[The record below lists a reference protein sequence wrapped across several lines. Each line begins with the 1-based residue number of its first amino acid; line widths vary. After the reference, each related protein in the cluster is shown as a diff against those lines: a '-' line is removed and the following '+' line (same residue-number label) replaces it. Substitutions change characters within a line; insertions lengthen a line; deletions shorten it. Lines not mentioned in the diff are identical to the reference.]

1 MSKARRIVLMGP
13 PGGGKGTQA
22 RRLEETHGWVQL
34 STGDILRRA
43 ITEGTPLGQ
52 RVKATMDAGKLVSDE
67 EIMGV
72 ISERLD
78 QPDCANGF
86 VLDGIPRTV
95 GQAEALEALLASKGT
110 PLDAV
115 VELKVPD
122 ELLLERITGRFFCA
136 HCGANYHERF
146 HPPEKQGV
154 CDYCGHTE
162 FTRRSDDA
170 PETVKDRLSTYHAQ
184 TEPLMPFY
192 EARGLLQRLD
202 GTLNMD
208 DVTAEMER
216 VLAVPPEG

>member
-1 MSKARRIVLMGP
+1 MSKARRIVLLGP

-43 ITEGTPLGQ
+43 ITDGTPLGQ
-52 RVKATMDAGKLVSDE
+52 RVKAILDAGKLVSDE

-78 QPDCANGF
+78 QPDCVNGF
-86 VLDGIPRTV
+86 VLDGVPRTT

-122 ELLLERITGRFFCA
+122 ERLLERITGRFFCA

-154 CDYCGHTE
+154 CDYCGHNE

-170 PETVKDRLSTYHAQ
+170 PETVKDRLATYHAM
-184 TEPLMPFY
+184 TEPLLPFY
-192 EARGLLQRLD
+192 ESRGLLQRLD
-202 GTLNMD
+202 GTLEMD
-208 DVTAEMER
+208 AVTAEMER
-216 VLAVPPEG
+216 ILAVPPDA

>member
-1 MSKARRIVLMGP
+1 MSKARRIVLLGP

-43 ITEGTPLGQ
+43 ITDGTPLGQ
-52 RVKATMDAGKLVSDE
+52 RVKAILDAGKLVSDE

-78 QPDCANGF
+78 QPDCVNGF
-86 VLDGIPRTV
+86 VLDGVPRTT

-110 PLDAV
+110 PLDGV

-122 ELLLERITGRFFCA
+122 ELLLARITGRFFCA
-136 HCGANYHERF
+136 HCGANYHETF

-170 PETVKDRLSTYHAQ
+170 PETVKDRLATYHAQ
-184 TEPLMPFY
+184 TEPLLPFY
-192 EARGLLQRLD
+192 EARGLLQRID
-202 GTLNMD
+202 GTLEMD
-208 DVTAEMER
+208 AVTAEMER
-216 VLAVPPEG
+216 VLAVPPEA